1 MGLHVL
7 VTSYSG
13 NFHPPSTSQ
22 VDSLIQEKR
31 EPDIS
36 LEDEVLRNWTEVL
49 LCDYDYDILERLA
62 TELESV
68 SQKEV
73 LDWLHRYTHPGR
85 HYRKLSV
92 KVR

>member
-1 MGLHVL
+1 M
-7 VTSYSG
+7 
-13 NFHPPSTSQ
+13 
-22 VDSLIQEKR
+22 DSLIQEKR